1 MAARIAYNMNM
12 VNRLILILSL
22 VVLSIVSAILFFTS
36 PATIGPLGIL
46 FFFVLV
52 YFLSFGIITFFM
64 KFFVKIFFARK
75 VMIKK
80 DYINAG
86 IIAILPITV
95 LVLIASG
102 VRNLII
108 LILGPILLVGLNVFL
123 FAKISET

>member
-1 MAARIAYNMNM
+1 
-12 VNRLILILSL
+12 
-22 VVLSIVSAILFFTS
+22 
-36 PATIGPLGIL
+36 
-46 FFFVLV
+46 
-52 YFLSFGIITFFM
+52 
-64 KFFVKIFFARK
+64 
-75 VMIKK
+75 MIKK